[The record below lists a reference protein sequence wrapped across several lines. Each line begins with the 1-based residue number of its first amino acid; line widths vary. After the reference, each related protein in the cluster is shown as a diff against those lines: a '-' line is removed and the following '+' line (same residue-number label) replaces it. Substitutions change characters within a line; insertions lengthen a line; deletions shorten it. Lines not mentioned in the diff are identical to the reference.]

1 MSEIKSALKTWISII
16 IPAIYSSSGIGP
28 NNTLLHTTV
37 LTGCDSIRWS
47 DDTHTHT
54 KRWILD
60 YRIECI
66 NWTPSDIQKKISS
79 IFPETKVTS
88 CPFFFVLEE
97 LSLLMLCA
105 TVYIYTRQLISFR
118 APMLSFIKLTVAT
131 CHMQFKPFWDYVS
144 LFYKKMDKIGK
155 YLKSTIF
162 LWYKNGRERA
172 EETFKPWS
180 TVEKLYWSLHTVYT
194 YRICC
199 LFEPLECCLVVLF
212 YHCTSFWVHLKVQHR
227 ISSTTEGFFVS

>member
-1 MSEIKSALKTWISII
+1 M
-16 IPAIYSSSGIGP
+16 
-28 NNTLLHTTV
+28 
-37 LTGCDSIRWS
+37 
-47 DDTHTHT
+47 THTHT

-60 YRIECI
+60 YRTECI

-88 CPFFFVLEE
+88 CPFFFVLEQ

-162 LWYKNGRERA
+162 LWYKNGREREQKKLSNPDPLLRNYTGHCILFTLTA
-172 EETFKPWS
+172 SAAFLNHLNAVLLSCFTTALPSEYIWKCNIEFPVLLKASLCHNRECSYRNLFTFS
-180 TVEKLYWSLHTVYT
+180 V
-194 YRICC
+194 C
-199 LFEPLECCLVVLF
+199 LWEVKYP
-212 YHCTSFWVHLKVQHR
+212 HLSAQEHSDNPRQKKDQ
-227 ISSTTEGFFVS
+227 